1 MKEEVVQIL
10 KKALAKKDVKLSNEE
25 IEKFIEVPKSFDLG
39 DFAFP
44 CFFLASK
51 LRDSPDQIATELR
64 KEIGNAPLEF
74 EDIQAV
80 GPYLNFFIDRKALA
94 RSTLKEIFQR
104 KDNYGKTN
112 LGKNESVVIEY
123 SSPNIAKPFGIGHL
137 RSTIIGN
144 SLSKIYEATGYKPI
158 RINYLG
164 DWGTQFGK
172 LIYGF
177 NEFGSQAKLNKDPI
191 GHLYEIYVKVN
202 SNEKYEEPSREW
214 FKKLEDEDPDAIR
227 LWKTFH
233 ELSLSAFQEIYKELG
248 ITFDVYQGESMY
260 NKNMNNVLKEL
271 VDKKL
276 IKKSDGALIVDLKKY
291 NLGVSIIQKSD
302 GTSLYATR
310 DLAAAID
317 RQTKYKAKE
326 MIYEVGQ
333 EQKLHFQQVFKILEL
348 MGYSWAKDCK
358 HVYHGLY
365 LDKSGKKFSTR
376 KGKTVFMKEILD
388 ETKEFAR
395 VEIKKRLPKLSKK
408 ELEKRSLAVAIA
420 AIFYGDLK
428 NTRTNDI
435 IFDIERFV
443 SFEGDT
449 GPYLLYSYARASSI
463 IKKSKIKK
471 VTNTLTSLET
481 KETELVI
488 KLSKFNEAILSAKE
502 NLNPAIIANYAYQLS
517 QLFNEFYHECPVI
530 GSKQE
535 QFRISLVEAFRQVI
549 KNALALL
556 GINTIEEM

>member
-1 MKEEVVQIL
+1 
-10 KKALAKKDVKLSNEE
+10 
-25 IEKFIEVPKSFDLG
+25 
-39 DFAFP
+39 
-44 CFFLASK
+44 
-51 LRDSPDQIATELR
+51 
-64 KEIGNAPLEF
+64 
-74 EDIQAV
+74 
-80 GPYLNFFIDRKALA
+80 
-94 RSTLKEIFQR
+94 
-104 KDNYGKTN
+104 
-112 LGKNESVVIEY
+112 
-123 SSPNIAKPFGIGHL
+123 
-137 RSTIIGN
+137 
-144 SLSKIYEATGYKPI
+144 
-158 RINYLG
+158 
-164 DWGTQFGK
+164 
-172 LIYGF
+172 
-177 NEFGSQAKLNKDPI
+177 
-191 GHLYEIYVKVN
+191 
-202 SNEKYEEPSREW
+202 
-214 FKKLEDEDPDAIR
+214 
-227 LWKTFH
+227 
-233 ELSLSAFQEIYKELG
+233 
-248 ITFDVYQGESMY
+248 
-260 NKNMNNVLKEL
+260 
-271 VDKKL
+271 
-276 IKKSDGALIVDLKKY
+276 
-291 NLGVSIIQKSD
+291 
-302 GTSLYATR
+302 
-310 DLAAAID
+310 
-317 RQTKYKAKE
+317 
-326 MIYEVGQ
+326 
-333 EQKLHFQQVFKILEL
+333 